1 MVGKGRYRKRWEEG
15 GVTSSLLAVSAGK
28 SGGKKTK
35 EEPFIF
41 SFKSELVKSSPFL
54 DTLL

>member
-1 MVGKGRYRKRWEEG
+1 MVGKGRYRKMWEEG

-35 EEPFIF
+35 EEPNIF